1 MYVSMLACTVTFD
14 EHMCALFAHRVL
26 IVWFNCVLAFV
37 HLCVLCRHILV
48 VCPDPL
54 L

>member
-1 MYVSMLACTVTFD
+1 MYASVLAFTITFD
-14 EHMCALFAHRVL
+14 EHMCALVAHRVL

-37 HLCVLCRHILV
+37 HLCVLRRHILV
-48 VCPDPL
+48 VYPDPL